1 MQRVR
6 SNAGL
11 IPAVQV
17 LKFAGAVACGGV
29 FANFR
34 SGLAGRHLGEAMLVP
49 PAEKFMSVS

>member
-17 LKFAGAVACGGV
+17 LKFAGAAACGGV
-29 FANFR
+29 FVNFR
-34 SGLAGRHLGEAMLVP
+34 RGLTGRHLREAMPVP
-49 PAEKFMSVS
+49 PAANVMSAT